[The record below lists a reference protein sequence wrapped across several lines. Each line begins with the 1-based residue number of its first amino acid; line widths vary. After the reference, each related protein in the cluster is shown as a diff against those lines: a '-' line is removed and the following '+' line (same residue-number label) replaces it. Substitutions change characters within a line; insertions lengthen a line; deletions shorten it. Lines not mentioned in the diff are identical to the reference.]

1 MTVDSRIG
9 IGYDIHPLVSGRK
22 LILGGVEISSPKG
35 LDGWSDADVL
45 THAVI
50 DALLG
55 AANLGDIGRH
65 FPAGM
70 AEFRDVSSVSL
81 LSRVDKMLKERGWEI
96 GNVDA
101 NVIAEQPK
109 LSAEIEKMRLKLAEV
124 VGVEAERISVKAK
137 TGNGLGTI
145 GHGEG
150 IAAQAVALIYR
161 TPRKNERRKL

>member
-1 MTVDSRIG
+1 MTGDIRVG
-9 IGYDIHPLVSGRK
+9 IGYDIHPFVSGRK
-22 LILGGVEISSPKG
+22 LVLGGVEIVSPKG
-35 LDGWSDADVL
+35 LGGWSDADVL

-65 FPAGM
+65 FPAGK

-81 LSRVDKMLKERGWEI
+81 LSRVNEMLKVRGWEI
-96 GNVDA
+96 GNIDA

-109 LSAEIEKMRLKLAEV
+109 LSENIEKMQLKLAEAV
-124 VGVEAERISVKAK
+124 AVDVDRISIKAK

-145 GHGEG
+145 GKGEG

-161 TPRKNERRKL
+161 THRKNERRKL